1 MWVGVEQDQ
10 NQEQI
15 LSGFGE
21 SNLRA
26 ESCSGNDGQ
35 LGVKRQKA
43 ETKSGPTEQL
53 PKGWQRVVELVTK
66 GFLEEGVA
74 FPVNLDEL
82 IVRASPLC
90 HSC

>member
-1 MWVGVEQDQ
+1 MTKPRHQAAIKMWVGVEQDQ

-35 LGVKRQKA
+35 LDVKRQKA

-53 PKGWQRVVELVTK
+53 PKGWQRES
-66 GFLEEGVA
+66 G
-74 FPVNLDEL
+74 
-82 IVRASPLC
+82 RACNKRVP
-90 HSC
+90 